1 MWNSDENN
9 YDGGGGFDQSSTS
22 EKKGGKQNEQKT
34 IFPVTVRQILET
46 PHERVKV
53 NDMEV
58 HLATIMGIVKSV
70 DISSIKVNYL
80 VQDNT
85 GILSCVHWIDAE
97 DHGYKPLKENTF
109 VKIVG
114 HIKSLQDGKKNL
126 MIYSAQ
132 YVEDFNEVTS
142 HMLEVV
148 LIPLKA
154 EKMKTVTQGD
164 NYAKMQLQSNYGNDS
179 SMNNS
184 SVGVTGASGDAA
196 KIMQVIRSFKNDNYG
211 VDINT
216 IVSNLAIKMPLQ
228 QVKNIVEELINEGHI
243 YTTIDDNHFQTV
255 D

>member
-1 MWNSDENN
+1 
-9 YDGGGGFDQSSTS
+9 
-22 EKKGGKQNEQKT
+22 
-34 IFPVTVRQILET
+34 
-46 PHERVKV
+46 
-53 NDMEV
+53 MEV
-58 HLATIMGIVKSV
+58 HLATIVGIVKSV

-132 YVEDFNEVTS
+132 YIEDFNEVTS

-148 LIPLKA
+148 LIPLKS

-196 KIMQVIRSFKNDNYG
+196 KIMQVIR
-211 VDINT
+211 
-216 IVSNLAIKMPLQ
+216 VSY
-228 QVKNIVEELINEGHI
+228 I
-243 YTTIDDNHFQTV
+243 YQFCCLFGLYISSISIETGGLLTSLSGAWNASITCVLPGGFIFFY
-255 D
+255 